1 MHATKANAFILRRAF
16 VSVSRRHSV
25 DHSWNSYPSSY
36 SLCMTICQMCIS
48 VVQHFL
54 SGLA

>member
-16 VSVSRRHSV
+16 VSVSHQHSV
-25 DHSWNSYPSSY
+25 DHSWNSYPSRS

-48 VVQHFL
+48 VLQRFL
-54 SGLA
+54 SGL

>member
-16 VSVSRRHSV
+16 VSESHRPSV

-48 VVQHFL
+48 LVQHSL
-54 SGLA
+54 TGLA